1 MVKRPLRILV
11 IVVLSIAALLT
22 LFFIKR
28 TADILYVRQHWK
40 VIKQPADSTAWVH
53 FDWGSDSIS
62 GRRVEKSAM
71 FITIKMD
78 DMPNK
83 YYCQFD
89 LGSNT
94 QLYENNLK
102 PYLHHYPAFARKVKM
117 HRHQSYLDNLE
128 IELGGQRIHA
138 DKVELMKD
146 YGDQI
151 ENEKEVQADTT
162 NAYQA
167 GTIGADI
174 CAGRVL
180 IIDYPRQRLCVTDS
194 VPLVY
199 RRCSFYDCSINILGY
214 VIIPVRVH
222 GRIYQVLFDTGS
234 SMFEL
239 LTYTGEIDEF
249 STEPNDDSLVINA
262 WRKKRK
268 IVGRPMKDAISF
280 AGHSYLNTR
289 IYADS
294 TSGAEL
300 IFLRQLLHMDITTG
314 NALFLNNTVIIDFKH
329 RKLAVI

>member
-1 MVKRPLRILV
+1 
-11 IVVLSIAALLT
+11 
-22 LFFIKR
+22 
-28 TADILYVRQHWK
+28 
-40 VIKQPADSTAWVH
+40 
-53 FDWGSDSIS
+53 
-62 GRRVEKSAM
+62 
-71 FITIKMD
+71 
-78 DMPNK
+78 
-83 YYCQFD
+83 
-89 LGSNT
+89 
-94 QLYENNLK
+94 
-102 PYLHHYPAFARKVKM
+102 
-117 HRHQSYLDNLE
+117 
-128 IELGGQRIHA
+128 
-138 DKVELMKD
+138 MKD

-151 ENEKEVQADTT
+151 ENEKEMLADTT
-162 NAYQA
+162 NEYQA

-180 IIDYPRQRLCVTDS
+180 VIDYPRQRLCVIDS
-194 VPLVY
+194 VPAVY

-222 GRIYQVLFDTGS
+222 GRVYHVLFDTGS
-234 SMFEL
+234 SMFQL

-280 AGHSYLNTR
+280 AGHSYLKTK

-314 NALFLNNTVIIDFKH
+314 NALFLNNTVIIDFKN
-329 RKLAVI
+329 KKMAVII